1 MAAFI
6 IKTVVH
12 NTVINW
18 QHAGQ
23 QRNMIRK
30 SIGRIHRLHA
40 FSTNTASGNIG
51 HSPGLM
57 LVDIVVTKAID

>member
-6 IKTVVH
+6 VKTVVH
-12 NTVINW
+12 NAVINR
-18 QHAGQ
+18 QQAGQ

-40 FSTNTASGNIG
+40 FSANTASGNIG
-51 HSPGLM
+51 HRPGLV
-57 LVDIVVTKAID
+57 LFDIVVTKAID